1 MKFNAKFAGVFASEI
16 LRKIYVQIAQRG
28 ENGVCLGVQK
38 ARFFVRAYAKN
49 SAALIQKYAAH
60 GGVG

>member
-1 MKFNAKFAGVFASEI
+1 MKFNAEFAGVFASEI

-38 ARFFVRAYAKN
+38 ARLFVRAYT
-49 SAALIQKYAAH
+49 
-60 GGVG
+60 